1 MPATIRLATEA
12 DAPAVLAI
20 YGPFCHTPVSFET
33 AEPTLEQMRERIAAL
48 AGKFPWLV
56 CDDGGT
62 VLGYAYASAH
72 RSRPAYQWSVD
83 VSAYIAHGHRRR
95 GIGRALYTSLLATV
109 TRQGFYNAYA
119 GITLPNPGSVG
130 LHEAV
135 GFTQLG
141 VYRGVGYKNGA
152 WRDVGWWER
161 LLRPRSQG
169 PAPPLALSSVASVE
183 TIDAGNPLLRS
194 PGRC

>member
-1 MPATIRLATEA
+1 MLPTIRLATDA
-12 DAPAVLAI
+12 DAARVLAI

-33 AEPTLEQMRERIAAL
+33 AEPTVEQMRERIAAL
-48 AGKFPWLV
+48 AGKYPWLV

-72 RSRPAYQWSVD
+72 RVRPAYQWSVD
-83 VSAYIAHGHRRR
+83 VSAYIADGHRRR

-130 LHEAV
+130 LHEAA

-161 LLRPRSQG
+161 PLRTRSPEPG
-169 PAPPLALSSVASVE
+169 PPIELSALDSVE
-183 TIDAGNPLLRS
+183 TIEAGTPLLR
-194 PGRC
+194 